1 METIT
6 WNEFKKL
13 SSEELVGGPCLN
25 ITVYGKP
32 VFKLVINPQQ
42 GMIDK
47 IDALCSL
54 IDAGRGNPKLLDEAP
69 ALTAGPGTQPCEKC
83 EGLNFPNLDCP
94 ECHGKRVIEPAVA

>member
-13 SSEELVGGPCLN
+13 SSEELVVGPCLN

-47 IDALCSL
+47 IDA
-54 IDAGRGNPKLLDEAP
+54 
-69 ALTAGPGTQPCEKC
+69 
-83 EGLNFPNLDCP
+83 
-94 ECHGKRVIEPAVA
+94 